1 MPWGCNVN
9 VLTDFFVYF
18 VVLTDFVFFS
28 LFLDSLT
35 KPITRKLLVQSI
47 VNHIN
52 HNNRFNLNQER
63 RKQEATAKEPTIV
76 FDVKHL
82 LHQVG
87 GYTKMVGKVIA
98 KFKLYLPKS
107 IGLIKAAYDK
117 QDLNELCSSLH
128 SLKGAAGSASAL
140 NLLKVVR
147 AIEELCKDM
156 RANMTQD
163 GVGGG
168 DEKNRWPNNAVKLK
182 ELDVLV
188 KELDACT
195 ENVLLYQQKAV

>member
-1 MPWGCNVN
+1 M
-9 VLTDFFVYF
+9 
-18 VVLTDFVFFS
+18 
-28 LFLDSLT
+28 
-35 KPITRKLLVQSI
+35 I
-47 VNHIN
+47 VA
-52 HNNRFNLNQER
+52 R
-63 RKQEATAKEPTIV
+63 
-76 FDVKHL
+76 
-82 LHQVG
+82 
-87 GYTKMVGKVIA
+87 
-98 KFKLYLPKS
+98 
-107 IGLIKAAYDK
+107 
-117 QDLNELCSSLH
+117 
-128 SLKGAAGSASAL
+128 AL

-156 RANMTQD
+156 RATMRQD

>member
-9 VLTDFFVYF
+9 VWTDFFVYF

-87 GYTKMVGKVIA
+87 G
-98 KFKLYLPKS
+98 
-107 IGLIKAAYDK
+107 
-117 QDLNELCSSLH
+117 
-128 SLKGAAGSASAL
+128 
-140 NLLKVVR
+140 
-147 AIEELCKDM
+147 
-156 RANMTQD
+156 
-163 GVGGG
+163 
-168 DEKNRWPNNAVKLK
+168 
-182 ELDVLV
+182 
-188 KELDACT
+188 
-195 ENVLLYQQKAV
+195 